1 MITRLLTPRLL
12 FFLVFF
18 ISPYATTP
26 IEPTTYSDVYI
37 KNMLQQPGEPDPNP
51 GPVHPIIL
59 IPGDGGSQI
68 EARLNKTTSNH
79 WWCSKVSTWYDL
91 WFDLPQLF
99 GKTRCWSDNM
109 RLIYNSTTHTTYNA
123 PGVETR
129 IPGFGNDTA
138 SVEWIDKS
146 MRSYSTYFSLIVS
159 KILPFGYIR
168 GENLH
173 GAPYDFRR
181 AANEHAEYFAK
192 VKTLVETTYAKNG
205 NVQVLLVCHSMGSI
219 MMSYFLN
226 QQTQA
231 WKDKYIRS
239 LVSIAGVWGGTAR
252 AVKVFAVGDNLDSWF
267 LNEKNLLWERTNPSL
282 AWLMPSK
289 EFWPDDEV
297 LVQTD
302 GKNFTRTNL
311 GEYFTTLGEPNMASM
326 VEDTR
331 GLLAGFPAPNV
342 EVFCSHGSKVDTTER
357 VVYPKG
363 SFPSVQKEILIE
375 DNVSSLKIWP
385 WPSNPSLIKGD
396 GDGTVNIRSL
406 EGCLKWRK
414 TQSQPVHH
422 QVFEKVNHLD
432 MLRTEEPTQ
441 NVADIIASLNKE
453 LADNKENNRKHAL
466 HKERDNEKVEEE
478 KEHHA
483 IKGVGEKQEM
493 HDDNELSQDD
503 IHPIIEVL

>member
-1 MITRLLTPRLL
+1 
-12 FFLVFF
+12 
-18 ISPYATTP
+18 
-26 IEPTTYSDVYI
+26 
-37 KNMLQQPGEPDPNP
+37 
-51 GPVHPIIL
+51 
-59 IPGDGGSQI
+59 
-68 EARLNKTTSNH
+68 
-79 WWCSKVSTWYDL
+79 
-91 WFDLPQLF
+91 
-99 GKTRCWSDNM
+99 
-109 RLIYNSTTHTTYNA
+109 
-123 PGVETR
+123 
-129 IPGFGNDTA
+129 
-138 SVEWIDKS
+138 
-146 MRSYSTYFSLIVS
+146 
-159 KILPFGYIR
+159 
-168 GENLH
+168 
-173 GAPYDFRR
+173 
-181 AANEHAEYFAK
+181 
-192 VKTLVETTYAKNG
+192 
-205 NVQVLLVCHSMGSI
+205 
-219 MMSYFLN
+219 
-226 QQTQA
+226 
-231 WKDKYIRS
+231 
-239 LVSIAGVWGGTAR
+239 
-252 AVKVFAVGDNLDSWF
+252 VFAVGDNLDSWF

-375 DNVSSLKIWP
+375 DKLSSLKIWP

-453 LADNKENNRKHAL
+453 LANNKENNKKQAV
-466 HKERDNEKVEEE
+466 HKEMDNGKVEEE
-478 KEHHA
+478 TEHHA
-483 IKGVGEKQEM
+483 IKDVGEKQEI
-493 HDDNELSQDD
+493 HADNEFNHDNV
-503 IHPIIEVL
+503 HPIIEVL